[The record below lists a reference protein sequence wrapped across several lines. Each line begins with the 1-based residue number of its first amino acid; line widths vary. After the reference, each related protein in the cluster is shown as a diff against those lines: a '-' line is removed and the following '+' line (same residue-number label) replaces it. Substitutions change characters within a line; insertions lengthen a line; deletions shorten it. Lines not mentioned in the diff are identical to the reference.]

1 MRQAFKINVSF
12 LTNHFM
18 RKMLLFIFC
27 SSLFSCTEKAEHATL
42 QQHLKSGQWID
53 LSYDFSDKT
62 LYWPNNPTGFKLDT
76 QFNGTTAA
84 GFYYSSNAFFTPE
97 HGGTHLDAPV
107 HFSKGKWSADEIPLQ
122 NLLGEAIVIDVSNK
136 TKNNPDYLITVKDAE
151 LWEIAN
157 GTIPDD
163 AIVLFKTGWGKFYP
177 DAEKYLGTKAK
188 GDSAVA
194 NLHFPSISP
203 ELATW
208 MVKNR
213 KIKAVGVDVASV
225 DYGQSKDFKTHQ
237 ILYEQNIIGFEN
249 VANMDALPAKG
260 TFIIALP
267 MKIKGGT
274 GGPLRMIAWIPKTN

>member
-1 MRQAFKINVSF
+1 MYLLQKISIMKFFVF
-12 LTNHFM
+12 TVTVFI
-18 RKMLLFIFC
+18 LFGC
-27 SSLFSCTEKAEHATL
+27 KEHVQHASL
-42 QQHLKSGQWID
+42 QQHLNSGKWID

-84 GFYYSSNAFFTPE
+84 GFYYSSNVFFTPE

-107 HFSKGKWSADEIPLQ
+107 HFAKGKWSADEIPLQ
-122 NLLGEAIVIDVSNK
+122 SLLGEAVVIDVSAAVGSNA
-136 TKNNPDYLITVKDAE
+136 DYLISVDDVTA
-151 LWEIAN
+151 WEKTN

-163 AIVLFKTGWGKFYP
+163 AIVLFKTGWAKFYP

-203 ELATW
+203 ELAVW
-208 MVKNR
+208 IVKNR

-237 ILYEQNIIGFEN
+237 ILYEQNILGFEN
-249 VANMDALPAKG
+249 VANMDALPMKG
-260 TFIIALP
+260 AYIIALP
-267 MKIKGGT
+267 MKIKNGT
-274 GGPLRMIAWIPKTN
+274 GGPLRMIAWIPKRN